1 MIHVCISVVGL
12 PATLRADV
20 IGLVSF
26 MQPIHTGVSLKMTLD
41 HLVQGFETRKG
52 NPEKETPL
60 PGRPGVGEPE
70 LPGEPAPKAP
80 CRCRCRRAAG
90 GLFTLEEEP

>member
-60 PGRPGVGEPE
+60 PGRPGFKMSSGA
-70 LPGEPAPKAP
+70 APL
-80 CRCRCRRAAG
+80 R
-90 GLFTLEEEP
+90 L